1 MTLKNII
8 LPYFQKFRKKDA
20 PTLSYE
26 ARAMFQ
32 WKILVGVFCFG
43 FISVF
48 AVNFLMYR
56 DINQGEFVPVQQKS
70 ATEIQTIKEGKL
82 GETVRYF
89 EIRKATFD
97 QMKKNG
103 TVPVDPS
110 R

>member
-1 MTLKNII
+1 MTLRNIV
-8 LPYFQKFRKKDA
+8 LTFLQKFRRKDA
-20 PTLSYE
+20 PILSYE
-26 ARAMFQ
+26 ARALFQ

-48 AVNFLMYR
+48 AVNLFMYQ

-70 ATEIQTIKEGKL
+70 STEIQAIKGDKL

-103 TVPVDPS
+103 TLPVDPS